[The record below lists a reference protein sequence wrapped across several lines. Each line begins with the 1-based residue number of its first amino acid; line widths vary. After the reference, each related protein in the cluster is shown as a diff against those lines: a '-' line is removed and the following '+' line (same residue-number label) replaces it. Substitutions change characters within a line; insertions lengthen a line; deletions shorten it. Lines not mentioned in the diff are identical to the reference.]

1 MENLETVHLQVK
13 DIYYP
18 PEEIKKECIVQNYEE
33 MYKKSIENPD
43 EFWSEVANELFW
55 YQKWDKVLEWNFP
68 YAKWF
73 VGGKT
78 NITYNCLDRHV
89 LNGKRNKVAYIYVD
103 EDGNEKKNNLW
114 RAFRTC

>member
-1 MENLETVHLQVK
+1 
-13 DIYYP
+13 
-18 PEEIKKECIVQNYEE
+18 
-33 MYKKSIENPD
+33 MYKKSI
-43 EFWSEVANELFW
+43 ELFW

-89 LNGKRNKVAYIYVD
+89 LNGKRNKQLIF
-103 EDGNEKKNNLW
+103 LH
-114 RAFRTC
+114 